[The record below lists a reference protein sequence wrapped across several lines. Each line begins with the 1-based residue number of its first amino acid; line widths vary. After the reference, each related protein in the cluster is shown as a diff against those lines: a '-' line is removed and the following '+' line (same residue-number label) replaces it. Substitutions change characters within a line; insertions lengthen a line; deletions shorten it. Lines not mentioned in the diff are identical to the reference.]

1 MEGYI
6 LRQVLVMQV
15 LFVEGRCKHLFM
27 EMEVAY
33 GDFSSELVANPPPGA
48 LGKTWRQKNKFFI
61 L

>member
-1 MEGYI
+1 MEGSI
-6 LRQVLVMQV
+6 LQQVLVMQ
-15 LFVEGRCKHLFM
+15 GRCKHLFM

-33 GDFSSELVANPPPGA
+33 GDFSSELVANPPPDA